1 MKTPET
7 STQRFVE
14 VADVRGTLVLLRDGS
29 LRSLVA
35 IESINFDLKG
45 NDEQIGIIRGFQDLL
60 NALDFP
66 LQIVVNSRKLD
77 LTAYSE
83 MLQETESKLTND
95 LLKIQMAEYGRFIKG
110 LAELANIMSK
120 TFFVVVPFHAIEAA
134 KSDTKGIAGKLKDI
148 FASTKHAVKLTD
160 ADVEKYQVQIAQRVS
175 VLIAGLTPLGLK
187 AHVLDQ
193 QELLGLYY
201 AIYNPGQLL
210 RNDGS

>member
-1 MKTPET
+1 MAET
-7 STQRFVE
+7 LSTQRFVE
-14 VADVRGTLVLLRDGS
+14 VAHVRETLVLLRDGS

-134 KSDTKGIAGKLKDI
+134 KSA
-148 FASTKHAVKLTD
+148 
-160 ADVEKYQVQIAQRVS
+160 
-175 VLIAGLTPLGLK
+175 
-187 AHVLDQ
+187 
-193 QELLGLYY
+193 
-201 AIYNPGQLL
+201 
-210 RNDGS
+210 